1 MSGNVQSFT
10 AHEPRVATRKLRELL
25 ERPEPI
31 TTPGVVDA
39 LGARLVER
47 AGFELCYVTGAGI
60 ANTQFAIPDLGLVTL
75 SEMVEQVRR
84 IAAATSLPILVDA
97 DTGYGGALSV
107 TRTVQ
112 LLEQA
117 GAAGIQLEDQTDPKR
132 CGHFDHK
139 RLLDL
144 GEFVE
149 KIEAA
154 REARRDPN
162 LAIVL
167 RTDAAAVEGL
177 DAAIER
183 AHLFVEL
190 GADAVFVEAP
200 TSVEELTRIAREI
213 PNVPL
218 VANMVEGGRTPELST
233 AQLGE
238 MGYRIV
244 LRANLLQR
252 VMARAATDALAYLQE
267 HGHAEGIVDQVLSWQ
282 DRQEIVGLPQ
292 FEQFEN
298 RLRETALA
306 TLQRT
311 EEA

>member
-1 MSGNVQSFT
+1 MSGDIQRFT
-10 AHEPRVATRKLRELL
+10 AHEPGVATRKLRELL

-75 SEMVEQVRR
+75 TEMVEQVRR
-84 IAAATSLPILVDA
+84 IAAASSLPILVDA

-117 GAAGIQLEDQTDPKR
+117 GAAGIQLEDQADPKR

-149 KIEAA
+149 KIAVA
-154 REARRDPN
+154 REARRDPD

-183 AHLFVEL
+183 AQLFVEL

-200 TSVEELTRIAREI
+200 TSVEELLRVAREI
-213 PNVPL
+213 PHVPL

-238 MGYRIV
+238 MGFRIV

-252 VMARAATDALAYLQE
+252 VMASAATDALAYLHE
-267 HGHAEGIVDQVLSWQ
+267 HGHADGIADRLLSWE
-282 DRQEIVGLPQ
+282 DRQEIVGLPE

-298 RLRETALA
+298 RLRDTASA